1 MNHRRK
7 ILIVVVVALGAAILI
22 PIIHHYQL
30 RAATEAYIAEL
41 KAKGEPM
48 DLAQVIPPSVPPDQN
63 SAAVFLKAASLLHT
77 DWNVLG
83 SNPPPAMRMVAPGKA
98 MVGSTQLEIRDGQ
111 STNSWE
117 DVTAAVAQ
125 NVKAIAL
132 LQQIIE
138 KPNFDFQIKYEQGID
153 GLKTTNL
160 YLAESKRAAQQLE
173 AAALCDLHRGDTA
186 SAVKNLRAM
195 IALVEAL
202 RDERLVISE
211 LVRMAIAQMTLPVN
225 WEILQSTN
233 VTDDQLAELQ
243 RDWTSL
249 DFIRGDENALAM
261 DHATAEITL
270 KKWRSS
276 NAVLQNYINNWF
288 TLAEPSKRINI
299 FDRAK
304 LGTQIFRWR
313 YWWSYPDE
321 LQLMKGCQIFLET
334 ARIAE
339 TNYSLLTALR
349 EQESKVK
356 KLDINTNSAGS
367 LYFSDVNK
375 IDLHSMMSAS
385 VFSLSG
391 FLNRAMRSEAAKQM
405 TITAIALKRY
415 QLKHGNYPPN
425 LDSLVPEFV
434 SSIPLDPVDGQA
446 LRYRRNADGTF
457 LLYSIGE
464 DGVDDGGDPR
474 PANNSTSFSWQRCR
488 DWVWP
493 QPATAEE
500 IQKFYEEQ
508 AKKSK

>member
-1 MNHRRK
+1 MNRRRK

-48 DLAQVIPPSVPPDQN
+48 ELAQVIPPPVPPEQN
-63 SAAVFLKAASLLHT
+63 SASNFLKAASLLHT

-98 MVGSTQLEIRDGQ
+98 MIGSMQPEIRDGQ
-111 STNSWE
+111 ATNSWE
-117 DVTAAVAQ
+117 DI
-125 NVKAIAL
+125 KSAL
-132 LQQIIE
+132 AKENEALDLLRQIT
-138 KPNFDFQIKYEQGID
+138 NRSALDF
-153 GLKTTNL
+153 GLSYSKGVDKIQFSH
-160 YLAESKRAAQQLE
+160 LAPLKRAAQGLS
-173 AAALCDLHRGDTA
+173 AAAISDLHHVDTA
-186 SAVKNLRAM
+186 SAVKNVRTML
-195 IALVEAL
+195 ALI
-202 RDERLVISE
+202 DGMSHDRLIISE
-211 LVRMAIAQMTLPVN
+211 LVRMAIAQITLPVN

-233 VTDDQLAELQ
+233 VTDDQLATLQ
-243 RDWTSL
+243 HDWVNL

-261 DHATAEITL
+261 ERIADEITL

-288 TLAEPSKRINI
+288 TLAEPSKKINI

-339 TNYSLLTALR
+339 TNYSLLTVLR

-367 LYFSDVNK
+367 LYFSDANK
-375 IDLHSMMSAS
+375 IDLHSLMSGS
-385 VFSLSG
+385 VFSLSS
-391 FLNRAMRSEAAKQM
+391 FFNRMIRAEAAKQM

-425 LDSLVPEFV
+425 LSALVPEF
-434 SSIPLDPVDGQA
+434 SPAISRDPVDGQP

-457 LLYSIGE
+457 LLYSVGE
-464 DGVDDGGDPR
+464 NGVDDGGDPK
-474 PANNSTSFSWQRCR
+474 PSSDHSKSLYWQFGR

-500 IQKFYEEQ
+500 VQ
-508 AKKSK
+508 AYYVSKAKN